1 MAAKRYTV
9 DTNILFYAIDSRDA
23 KKHARALDLIHR
35 GNSDCFRVILQT
47 LGELCNSISKRQ
59 PALGQQAEQMV
70 GLLQQIYP
78 IVSAEF
84 EDLTK
89 ALSLRKQHKFQF
101 WDALLTATAQRAGC
115 ATLLSEDMQDSQH
128 LNGITIR
135 NPFKMADEEFQS
147 YLA

>member
-84 EDLTK
+84 
-89 ALSLRKQHKFQF
+89 ALSDNSWPKIIWPASRWKSWAF
-101 WDALLTATAQRAGC
+101 A
-115 ATLLSEDMQDSQH
+115 
-128 LNGITIR
+128 
-135 NPFKMADEEFQS
+135 P
-147 YLA
+147 